1 VSQPAQKAEPI
12 PRTGLRRLGLSQR
25 LAAAFAVIG
34 IVAAAATAVSVW
46 AYVRLSN
53 ARHDVVDQIDPARL
67 QVQLLLDAYLNQE
80 TGVRGFVL
88 SGNRSFLA
96 PYTDGLSE
104 ATNARRSLGPLLA
117 HNRAALTLLAAV
129 DQQAR
134 AWSDQFALPAIAQ
147 PNTYSSP
154 DRLNASKTFFDTLRA
169 DFANLD
175 ASLVQSRA
183 EDIHNLHQS
192 ADILAVVLV
201 ADLIILVVAGVG
213 AWLMLGAWVTHPVER
228 LTGDVRQVAEG
239 HLDHQVS
246 PSGPPEL
253 EQLGADVD
261 SMRRRLMDELR
272 EVQKARA
279 GLADANSELEHL
291 NADLARSNLELEQFA
306 YVASHDLQEPLRK
319 ITGFTEL
326 LRRRYGD
333 QLDERAKQYMDFAA
347 DGALRMQV
355 LINDLLAFSRV
366 GRTTERFVPVRLE
379 DALDDA
385 LDNLDALLS
394 ETGTTVDA
402 DPLPSVSGDRAL
414 LAAVFQNLIS
424 NAIKFR
430 SKDAPRIHVGCRET
444 DGSWLL
450 DLTDNG
456 IGIESRFAERVFV
469 IFQRLHT
476 KEAYAGTGIGLAIC
490 KKIVEFHGGRIWVDT
505 EHHPGTRICWTFPE
519 EERHEHR

>member
-1 VSQPAQKAEPI
+1 MSPPAVDATPI
-12 PRTGLRRLGLSQR
+12 PRIGLRRLGLRQR
-25 LAAAFAVIG
+25 LALAFALIG
-34 IVAAAATAVSVW
+34 VVAIIATTVSVW
-46 AYVRLSN
+46 AYVRLSD

-88 SGNRSFLA
+88 GGPSFLA
-96 PYTDGLSE
+96 PYNDGLTQ
-104 ATNARRSLGPLLA
+104 ATAARGALGPLLA
-117 HNRAALTLLAAV
+117 HSRAAERLLAVV

-134 AWSDQFALPAIAQ
+134 TWSDQFALPAIA
-147 PNTYSSP
+147 NP
-154 DRLNASKTFFDTLRA
+154 DAYRSADHLNESKALFDQLRT

-175 ASLVQSRA
+175 ASLVRSRA
-183 EDIHNLHQS
+183 QDVRRLHQS
-192 ADILAVVLV
+192 AEILAVVLV
-201 ADLIILVVAGVG
+201 VDLVILVLAGVG
-213 AWLMLGAWVTHPVER
+213 GWFMLSAWVARPVER
-228 LTGDVRQVAEG
+228 LSGDARQVAEG
-239 HLDHQVS
+239 RLERPVS

-261 SMRRRLMDELR
+261 SMRRRLVDELR
-272 EVQKARA
+272 QVQQARS
-279 GLADANSELEHL
+279 GLADANVELEHL

-333 QLDERAKQYMDFAA
+333 QLDERAAQYMDFAA
-347 DGALRMQV
+347 DGAKRMQV

-366 GRTTERFVPVRLE
+366 GRTNEKFVPVRLQ
-379 DALDDA
+379 DA
-385 LDNLDALLS
+385 LDNALANLDTLVT
-394 ETGTTVDA
+394 ETGATVDS
-402 DPLPSVSGDRAL
+402 DPLPTISGHRAL

-430 SKDAPRIHVGCRET
+430 SNEPPRIHVGCCLE

-450 DLTDNG
+450 GLTDNG
-456 IGIESRFAERVFV
+456 IGIESRFAERVFI

-476 KEAYAGTGIGLAIC
+476 KEAYEGTGIGLAIC
-490 KKIVEFHGGRIWVDT
+490 KKIVEFHGGQIWVDT
-505 EHHPGTRICWTFPE
+505 DHQSGTRICWTLPATGE
-519 EERHEHR
+519 S